1 MSLIIAIIIALGLDY
16 WLGEPKRLHPL
27 VGFGSFAD
35 GLEKWLNCE
44 DGLLRFARKDG
55 SIFGLLRFARKD
67 ETKTQSS
74 QGTKPPPENSSLRGE
89 KRRGNLLQF
98 KGVLALTLAIGPL
111 GFAAYSIEQTLTP
124 DSLLSTLLA
133 GVVLYLAIG
142 WHSLIEHAKAI
153 SIPLSQGDLISA
165 RTAVSRIVSR
175 DTQALNEPEIA
186 KAATES
192 VLENGADALFSALF
206 WFIIAGIPGVVIYR
220 LSNTLDAM
228 WGYKNSRFLH
238 FGWAAARFDDL
249 LNFIPARLTALA
261 YTMCGSI
268 NGQTKN
274 AWQSWRQQAGTWKSP
289 NAGPVMAAGA
299 GAIGVELGGSAQ
311 YHGQNQERPTLGSGQ
326 QPNAQSIDDA
336 CDLVN
341 HSLVVW
347 LVIICLL
354 AFMGTL

>member
-89 KRRGNLLQF
+89 KRR
-98 KGVLALTLAIGPL
+98 VLALTLAIGPL

-142 WHSLIEHAKAI
+142 WRSLIEHAKAI

-175 DTQALNEPEIA
+175 DTQALNEVEIA

-299 GAIGVELGGSAQ
+299 GAIGVELGGCAQ

>member
-1 MSLIIAIIIALGLDY
+1 MDFNMSLIIAIVIALGLDY

-27 VGFGSFAD
+27 VGFGIFAD
-35 GLEKWLNCE
+35 GLEKWLNNE
-44 DGLLRFARKDG
+44 DGFRRFAHGAASRDNLFK
-55 SIFGLLRFARKD
+55 AR
-67 ETKTQSS
+67 
-74 QGTKPPPENSSLRGE
+74 
-89 KRRGNLLQF
+89 
-98 KGVLALTLAIGPL
+98 GVIALTLAVVPL
-111 GFAAYSIEQTLTP
+111 GFAAYSLEQTLVAN
-124 DSLLSTLLA
+124 DANKVLSTLFA
-133 GVVLYLAIG
+133 SVILYLAIG
-142 WHSLIEHAKAI
+142 WRSLIEHAKAI
-153 SIPLSQGDLISA
+153 SIPLSQGDLTTA
-165 RTAVSRIVSR
+165 RTAVSRRVSR
-175 DTQALNEPEIA
+175 DTQELNEQEIA

-206 WFIIAGIPGVVIYR
+206 WFIIAGLPGVVIYR

-228 WGYKNSRFLH
+228 WGYKNPRFLH

-261 YTMCGSI
+261 YTACGSL
-268 NGQTKN
+268 NGQTQN

-311 YHGQNQERPTLGSGQ
+311 YHGHNQERPTLGSGQ

-341 HSLVVW
+341 HSLVLWLIVIGGLVW
-347 LVIICLL
+347 L
-354 AFMGTL
+354 F

>member
-1 MSLIIAIIIALGLDY
+1 MDFNMSLIIAIVIALGLDY
-16 WLGEPKRLHPL
+16 WFGEPKRLHPL

-35 GLEKWLNCE
+35 GLEKWLNNE
-44 DGLLRFARKDG
+44 DGFRRFAHGAASRDNLFK
-55 SIFGLLRFARKD
+55 AR
-67 ETKTQSS
+67 
-74 QGTKPPPENSSLRGE
+74 
-89 KRRGNLLQF
+89 
-98 KGVLALTLAIGPL
+98 GVIALTLAVVPL
-111 GFAAYSIEQTLTP
+111 GFAAYSLEQTLSAN
-124 DSLLSTLLA
+124 DANKVLSTLFA
-133 GVVLYLAIG
+133 GVILYLAIG
-142 WHSLIEHAKAI
+142 WRSLIEHAKAV
-153 SIPLSQGDLISA
+153 SIPLSQGDLTSA

-175 DTQALNEPEIA
+175 DTQELNEQEIA

-192 VLENGADALFSALF
+192 VLENGADALFAALF
-206 WFIIAGIPGVVIYR
+206 WFIIAGLPGVVIYR

-228 WGYKNSRFLH
+228 WGYKNPRFLH

-261 YTMCGSI
+261 YTACGSL
-268 NGQTKN
+268 NGQTQN

-311 YHGQNQERPTLGSGQ
+311 YHGHNQERPTLGSGQ

-341 HSLVVW
+341 HSLVLWLIVIGGLVW
-347 LVIICLL
+347 L
-354 AFMGTL
+354 F